1 MAEIHAHQSS
11 RCSED
16 SEEEE
21 ARIIAKNKLD
31 ISVYKFYR
39 HPLNYRACA
48 NLRASGKE
56 NVLTN
61 TNPPYG
67 SLPSTWVFSRPTG
80 NTASQSTSCAYWLRH
95 LD

>member
-11 RCSED
+11 SSCSED

-21 ARIIAKNKLD
+21 EEVRIIAKNKLD

-39 HPLNYRACA
+39 HPLNYHACA

-56 NVLTN
+56 NVRANQLVCSVADDVRVWN
-61 TNPPYG
+61 K
-67 SLPSTWVFSRPTG
+67 V
-80 NTASQSTSCAYWLRH
+80 
-95 LD
+95 